1 MKVVDFRKE
10 LQLATSK
17 KTCSTKKPD
26 KKKPISIASRKA
38 KGRNLQKWTA
48 KKISELLSI
57 PCGKDELIASREMG
71 QSGTDV
77 RLIGEAL
84 KRFPFSI
91 ETKCQET
98 WSMNQFIQQAKANQM
113 DSTDWLLIVKKNHDK
128 PVVIMDAES
137 FFNLLER
144 IGYGKNN

>member
-1 MKVVDFRKE
+1 M
-10 LQLATSK
+10 ATSK

-48 KKISELLSI
+48 KKISELLCI

-91 ETKCQET
+91 ETKSQET

-128 PVVIMDAES
+128 PVVVMDADS

>member
-1 MKVVDFRKE
+1 M
-10 LQLATSK
+10 ATSK
-17 KTCSTKKPD
+17 IPCSTKKPD

-48 KKISELLSI
+48 KKISELLCI

-91 ETKCQET
+91 ETKSQET

-128 PVVIMDAES
+128 PVVVMDADS

>member
-1 MKVVDFRKE
+1 
-10 LQLATSK
+10 
-17 KTCSTKKPD
+17 
-26 KKKPISIASRKA
+26 
-38 KGRNLQKWTA
+38 
-48 KKISELLSI
+48 
-57 PCGKDELIASREMG
+57 MG

-128 PVVIMDAES
+128 PVVVMDADS